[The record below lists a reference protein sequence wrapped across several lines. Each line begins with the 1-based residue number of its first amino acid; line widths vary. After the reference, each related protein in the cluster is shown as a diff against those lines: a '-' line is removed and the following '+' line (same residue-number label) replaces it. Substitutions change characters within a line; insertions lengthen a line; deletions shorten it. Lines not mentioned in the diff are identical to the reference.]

1 MGTLQAAIAAAAAG
15 SPMVMTRSEG
25 RVLLVDGDAA
35 AYRCSGN
42 DDCSPGQARHNLQE
56 LIRSAASIA
65 GCGSVRVLVTSR
77 GSHKGHRYAVA
88 RVKPYQGQRSSG
100 RRPKNWE
107 FLRQILE
114 NGDHGYPTEITSIAE
129 ADDLFGRFINEFG
142 PENVV
147 SHYDDKDM
155 RMNPGWHLTW
165 KEHHLFYVPPD
176 TFNVVSGDKVYGRKW
191 FWLQML
197 HGDTADNIPGLPKYK
212 NAKGALALCG
222 PATAE
227 KLLADCVNNTQAFSV
242 VALLYQGFYGEDWW
256 VNMLEQAVLL
266 WMRNDKNSSPLNVLA
281 EGNPLEGCIGASKF
295 YDAGIDAIK
304 MRIAEAQV

>member
-1 MGTLQAAIAAAAAG
+1 
-15 SPMVMTRSEG
+15 
-25 RVLLVDGDAA
+25 
-35 AYRCSGN
+35 
-42 DDCSPGQARHNLQE
+42 
-56 LIRSAASIA
+56 
-65 GCGSVRVLVTSR
+65 
-77 GSHKGHRYAVA
+77 
-88 RVKPYQGQRSSG
+88 
-100 RRPKNWE
+100 
-107 FLRQILE
+107 
-114 NGDHGYPTEITSIAE
+114 
-129 ADDLFGRFINEFG
+129 
-142 PENVV
+142 
-147 SHYDDKDM
+147 
-155 RMNPGWHLTW
+155 
-165 KEHHLFYVPPD
+165 
-176 TFNVVSGDKVYGRKW
+176 VVSGDKVYGRKW